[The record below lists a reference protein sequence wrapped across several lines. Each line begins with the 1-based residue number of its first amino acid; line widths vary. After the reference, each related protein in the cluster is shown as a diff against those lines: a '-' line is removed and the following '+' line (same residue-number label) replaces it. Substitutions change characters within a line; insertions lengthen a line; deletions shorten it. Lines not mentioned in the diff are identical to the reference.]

1 MFDLVYWGQGG
12 FSFEQVWNMPIY
24 MRRYYINKISDI
36 HKKQEEAS
44 KGKSNDQKAM
54 ETLESFDIDWDN
66 LPSDSGLNNE
76 L

>member
-1 MFDLVYWGQGG
+1 VFDLVYWGQGG
-12 FSFEQVWNMPIY
+12 FSFEQVWNMPVY

>member
-1 MFDLVYWGQGG
+1 
-12 FSFEQVWNMPIY
+12 MPVY
-24 MRRYYINKISDI
+24 MRRYYINKISNI

-44 KGKSNDQKAM
+44 KGQTNDQRAL

-66 LPSDSGLNNE
+66 LPTDSGLENE

>member
-1 MFDLVYWGQGG
+1 
-12 FSFEQVWNMPIY
+12 

-44 KGKSNDQKAM
+44 KGHNEDEQAM
-54 ETLESFDIDWDN
+54 KTLENFNIDWDN
-66 LPSDSGLNNE
+66 IPRDSGLKNE

>member
-1 MFDLVYWGQGG
+1 
-12 FSFEQVWNMPIY
+12 MPVY